1 MPFLSQGQF
10 IYANDGAP
18 LDSAFL
24 FQQVAPLDPFQISST
39 AVSVYVQDDWRV
51 SESLTLNLGV
61 RYDVEIGGLSNVEY
75 GDSGSVLIEDPRS
88 PFFGQGTPQD
98 DKDNVAPRLG
108 FAWDVGN
115 SGKTIIRAGW
125 GLFYDKILLIA
136 TGFTLV
142 DAGDPQ
148 LVFLFNPPF
157 GPNNILPFESLAAFR
172 VPQDFIL
179 VPGYE
184 LPRTSQATL
193 GLSQQLTPTLA
204 LDVDYVHSE
213 SSQLRKGSGLNE
225 RTIPFDDTSRL
236 FWPEIGGQ
244 LVIIESIGESEY
256 NGLQLSA
263 RKRFANRTQ
272 FVANY
277 TFSRLTGSEPGLVA
291 ECRECIGDERDVG
304 PLRNDTT
311 HRVVLSGIFQL
322 PADFQ
327 VSALFQGESARP
339 LSAITFQDA
348 NGNGEIRDFV
358 SGPNGEPPG
367 RGNFRG
373 DPTYIL
379 DLRVAKFFRFGEA
392 KNLQLM
398 FEVFNLFNHVNWGR
412 NFERVTESPNF
423 GLPTGELWTN
433 QLQVQLGVRFSF

>member
-1 MPFLSQGQF
+1 M
-10 IYANDGAP
+10 
-18 LDSAFL
+18 
-24 FQQVAPLDPFQISST
+24 
-39 AVSVYVQDDWRV
+39 
-51 SESLTLNLGV
+51 
-61 RYDVEIGGLSNVEY
+61 
-75 GDSGSVLIEDPRS
+75 
-88 PFFGQGTPQD
+88 
-98 DKDNVAPRLG
+98 
-108 FAWDVGN
+108 
-115 SGKTIIRAGW
+115 
-125 GLFYDKILLIA
+125 
-136 TGFTLV
+136 
-142 DAGDPQ
+142 
-148 LVFLFNPPF
+148 
-157 GPNNILPFESLAAFR
+157 AAFR